1 MHILPSY
8 KVPIVALLTLAMG
21 YAYLSTAAGAA
32 LRVKAAAFANTL
44 VGPVSG
50 LMSQLPTVDIP
61 HGVEDYLVT
70 IWLLLT
76 ACVAVPL
83 VCQLPGGS
91 PVLGFLVRF
100 L

>member
-1 MHILPSY
+1 MPAI
-8 KVPIVALLTLAMG
+8 ALLTFALG
-21 YAYLSTAAGAA
+21 YAYLHTAAGVA
-32 LRVKAAAFANTL
+32 LRVKATAFATTL
-44 VGPVSG
+44 AGPLSG
-50 LMSQLPTVDIP
+50 LVAQLPTVAIP

-91 PVLGFLVRF
+91 AVLGFLVR
-100 L
+100 